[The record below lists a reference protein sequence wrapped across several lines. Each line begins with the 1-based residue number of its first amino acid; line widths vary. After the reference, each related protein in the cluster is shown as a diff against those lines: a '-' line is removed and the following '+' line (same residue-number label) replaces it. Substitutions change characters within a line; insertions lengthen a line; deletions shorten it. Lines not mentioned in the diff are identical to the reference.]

1 MLKEIE
7 GYRNFLNQKRHAKT
21 TAKSY
26 LHEIKIFCDFYVGCL
41 GHEGQSWGGITVDDA
56 RQYRNHLVDLD
67 KKVTT
72 INHAITSMRLFYDYL
87 MIKGVVESNPFRD
100 INLFLHERETPQVL
114 NDKEAAELIGAPM
127 REYEAIIDSLAG
139 QKRKA
144 PGPVLFLRD
153 QLILEIFYYA
163 GLKTCELMRL
173 KDHDVDCRTNTIC
186 IRNKHRPN
194 EGRVL
199 PLPECVIRSF
209 EEYLAKREKVW
220 PYRNAPALFLSNN
233 GKPITKRSIGRMMKH
248 YLMKSGLD
256 PRISPQTLR
265 ATFALR
271 AIKQGASPE
280 TIMYIL
286 GYESLSTAEIYINL
300 VKRGISIRP

>member
-7 GYRNFLNQKRHAKT
+7 GYRNFLNQKRQAKAT
-21 TAKSY
+21 TESY
-26 LHEIKIFCDFYVGCL
+26 LKEIKIFCDFYIGCL
-41 GHEGQSWGGITVDDA
+41 GHEGQSWGSITVDDV

-72 INHAITSMRLFYDYL
+72 INHSITSMRLFYDYL
-87 MIKGVVESNPFRD
+87 MIKGVAEFNPFRE
-100 INLFLHERETPQVL
+100 INLFLHEQEPPQVL

-139 QKRKA
+139 QRTKA
-144 PGPVLFLRD
+144 PGPLLFLRD
-153 QLILEIFYYA
+153 QLILEIFYYT
-163 GLKTCELMRL
+163 GLKISELMGL
-173 KDHDVDCRTNTIC
+173 KDHDIDCHTNTIC
-186 IRNKHRPN
+186 IRNKPN
-194 EGRVL
+194 KGRVL

-209 EEYLAKREKVW
+209 EGYLAKRKKVW
-220 PYRNAPALFLSNN
+220 PYRSAPALFLSNH
-233 GKPITKRSIGRMMKH
+233 GKPITKRSIGRMIDH

-286 GYESLSTAEIYINL
+286 GYESLSTAETYINL
-300 VKRGISIRP
+300 VKRGVPIKP